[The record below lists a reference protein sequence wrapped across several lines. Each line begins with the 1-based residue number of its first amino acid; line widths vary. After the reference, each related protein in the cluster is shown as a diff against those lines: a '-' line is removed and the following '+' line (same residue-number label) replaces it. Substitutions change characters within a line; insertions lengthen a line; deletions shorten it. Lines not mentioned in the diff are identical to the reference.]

1 MAGSTSQGKCPVL
14 LLLAGLIVL
23 PAGQALSQ
31 ETVYVGGTGSSVE
44 VNLDVLDQLGTPQ
57 TVPDMLQLD
66 IRRDQAASGMP
77 LPLPGEARAAVSRG
91 VPMPPPSRQAS
102 SQTRRP
108 AMAAAPASAAALPST
123 RAPRQ
128 PTLPTARSTIRSATP
143 ATTAPNVTRP
153 SVPAPSRVATPVPS
167 APKVARTPAPIVAPP
182 AKVAITAPEPRA
194 IKAAPQAAAKA
205 PEKIATRTATK
216 IPDIVIPAAPKST
229 TSTAAIVPPPPPPAV
244 TAPSVSA
251 PAPPPASPSKAAE
264 PIRRVAAA
272 SPAPKAVAPAPKASN
287 GGAALSIPFDTD
299 TKSLPASASGALDD
313 VAKKMNADKSMRVQ
327 LLAFASAGE
336 RSEAKA
342 RRLSL
347 SRALEVRSY
356 LISKGI
362 ASTRMDVRAL
372 GNQSSSGS
380 PDRVDMTLV
389 NR

>member
-1 MAGSTSQGKCPVL
+1 MAGSTTQGKSPVF
-14 LLLAGLIVL
+14 LLLAGLVGL
-23 PAGQALSQ
+23 SAGPALSQ
-31 ETVYVGGTGSSVE
+31 ETVYIGGTGSSVE

-57 TVPDMLQLD
+57 TVPQMLQTD
-66 IRRDQAASGMP
+66 IRRGQAASGMP
-77 LPLPGEARAAVSRG
+77 LPLPGEARATVSRG
-91 VPMPPPSRQAS
+91 VPMPPPSRQTS
-102 SQTRRP
+102 SQNRS
-108 AMAAAPASAAALPST
+108 AAIAAAAASASALPSA

-128 PTLPTARSTIRSATP
+128 PTLPTARSTIRSAAP

-153 SVPAPSRVATPVPS
+153 SVPAPARVATPVPS
-167 APKVARTPAPIVAPP
+167 APKVARTPAPVVAPP
-182 AKVAITAPEPRA
+182 AKVAITAPEPKA

-205 PEKIATRTATK
+205 PEKIAAKTATK
-216 IPDIVIPAAPKST
+216 IPDIVIPTAPKST
-229 TSTAAIVPPPPPPAV
+229 TGTAAIVPPPPPPAV

-251 PAPPPASPSKAAE
+251 PSPSKAAE
-264 PIRRVAAA
+264 PIKRVAAA

>member
-57 TVPDMLQLD
+57 TVPQMLQTD
-66 IRRDQAASGMP
+66 IRRGQAASGMP
-77 LPLPGEARAAVSRG
+77 LPLPGEARATVSRG
-91 VPMPPPSRQAS
+91 VPMPPPSRQTS
-102 SQTRRP
+102 SQNRS
-108 AMAAAPASAAALPST
+108 AAIAAAAASASALPSA

-128 PTLPTARSTIRSATP
+128 PTLPTARSTIRSAAP

-205 PEKIATRTATK
+205 PEKIAARTATK

-229 TSTAAIVPPPPPPAV
+229 TSTAAIVPPPPPAV

-264 PIRRVAAA
+264 PIKRVAAA